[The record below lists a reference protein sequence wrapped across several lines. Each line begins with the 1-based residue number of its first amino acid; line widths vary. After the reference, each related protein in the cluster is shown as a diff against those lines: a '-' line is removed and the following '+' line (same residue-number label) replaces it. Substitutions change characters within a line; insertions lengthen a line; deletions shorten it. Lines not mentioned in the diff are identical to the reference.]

1 MKAYKC
7 DRCGAYY
14 DTNNYYVWVPSLVKK
29 IHLWYDSE
37 VSSRLTIIHLCP
49 ECLEKFAE
57 WFTDPNKVFYI
68 CDRRKC
74 EDCTPDN
81 ACTYTTDPLFAKNF
95 KHSIDG
101 GYGIY
106 TEKSDEE
113 KRSES

>member
-14 DTNNYYVWVPSLVKK
+14 DTNDYIWVPSLVKN
-29 IHLWYDSE
+29 IHLCYEWDMSE
-37 VSSRLTIIHLCP
+37 KITMIHLCP
-49 ECLEKFAE
+49 ECLEKFAN

-68 CDRRKC
+68 CDRAKC

-81 ACTYTTDPLFAKNF
+81 ACAYTTDPLFAKNF
-95 KHSIDG
+95 IHSIDG
-101 GYGIY
+101 GYDIY